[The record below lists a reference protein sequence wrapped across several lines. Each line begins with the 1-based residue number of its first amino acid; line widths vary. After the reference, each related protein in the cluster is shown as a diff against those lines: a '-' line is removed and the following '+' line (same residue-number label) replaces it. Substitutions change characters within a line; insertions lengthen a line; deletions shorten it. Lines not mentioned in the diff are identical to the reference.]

1 VVCLNVCEEGG
12 DLSGC
17 GEVLMAVGVGERV
30 LRCVEV
36 GGWCSEF
43 FTEEDRADR
52 IIIPQLLIKPIQILH
67 CILAN
72 LVYIWSWNFGKS

>member
-1 VVCLNVCEEGG
+1 MFYAAYLGTNVEVGRVVCLNVCEEGG

-43 FTEEDRADR
+43 FTEEDGAD
-52 IIIPQLLIKPIQILH
+52 L
-67 CILAN
+67 CF
-72 LVYIWSWNFGKS
+72 VFVGV